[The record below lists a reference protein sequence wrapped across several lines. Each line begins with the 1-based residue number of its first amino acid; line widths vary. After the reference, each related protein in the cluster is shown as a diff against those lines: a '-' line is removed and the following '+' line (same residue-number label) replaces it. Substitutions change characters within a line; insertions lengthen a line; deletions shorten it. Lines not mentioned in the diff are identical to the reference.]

1 MKIGITSDQ
10 RLKSLRNLLDEGRCL
25 RVIEAH
31 SPISALL
38 AESVTVGTGGSAVH
52 MMVSGRAR

>member
-38 AESVTVGTGGSAVH
+38 AESVTVGTGGSAV
-52 MMVSGRAR
+52 